1 MKPVRYAYSITT
13 ALLLSGATVSL
24 LTGVPAGAQVAQND
38 DSRMSSVV
46 PRAGAPASFADL
58 TEQLQPAV
66 VNIFT
71 RQSVE
76 VQNPFAGTPM
86 ARRFGNNGPVR
97 REGQSLGSG
106 FLISAD
112 GYIVT
117 NNHVIAPGSRNATVD
132 EITVRLADGTEYE
145 AELVGADPASDLA
158 VLKISRREDFP
169 FVEFGDSANAR
180 AGDWVIAI
188 GNPFGLGGTV
198 TSGIIS
204 AVLRTAGGGAYD
216 RYIQTD
222 ASINSGNSGG
232 PLFDMSGNV
241 IGINSNILSPSGGN
255 VGIGFAIPAETAQ
268 PIVETLMAG
277 RSVERGFLGIG
288 IRPVDEDTAAALGI
302 PADRGEI
309 VQSLTPGQPAAA
321 AGLRE
326 GDIVLEVNNRE
337 VTREQTLSFLVANI
351 APGTRIPLTIFRDGR
366 ERTVNVTVGQRPSE
380 QELQQQNF
388 DPESDQPMPG
398 MGEGSATV
406 EEALGLQ
413 VFPLTPDLARRLR
426 VDAGTEGLVINAID
440 PSSDAATK
448 GLRRGFVILTANYQP
463 VTTVEQLEEVIAEA
477 KERDRPALLLR
488 IQPIGQNPAYVPV
501 RLR

>member
-1 MKPVRYAYSITT
+1 MRYAYSITT
-13 ALLLSGATVSL
+13 ALLLSGATASL
-24 LTGVPAGAQVAQND
+24 LTGVPAGAQVAQNA

-58 TEQLQPAV
+58 TEQLEPAV
-66 VNIFT
+66 VGIFT

-76 VQNPFAGTPM
+76 VQNPLAGSPM

-112 GYIVT
+112 GFIVT
-117 NNHVIAPGSRNATVD
+117 NNHVVAPGNRNATVD
-132 EITVRLADGTEYE
+132 EITVRMSDGTEYE
-145 AELVGADPASDLA
+145 ARLVGADPASDLA
-158 VLKISRREDFP
+158 VLKIEASGDLP
-169 FVEFGDSANAR
+169 FVEFGNSSEAR

-232 PLFDMSGNV
+232 PLFDMRGNV

-255 VGIGFAIPAETAQ
+255 IGIGFAIPAEVAR
-268 PIVETLMAG
+268 PIVETLMQGGA
-277 RSVERGFLGIG
+277 VERGFLGVG
-288 IRPVDEDTAAALGI
+288 IRPVDDDTAAALGL
-302 PADRGEI
+302 PEDRGEI
-309 VQSLTPGQPAAA
+309 IQTVSPGQPAAA

-351 APGTRIPLTIFRDGR
+351 APGTRIPLTVFRGGR
-366 ERTVNVTVGQRPSE
+366 RQTVNVTVGQRPSE
-380 QELQQQNF
+380 NELAQQNF
-388 DPESDQPMPG
+388 DPESDQPMSG
-398 MGEGSATV
+398 MGDGSATV

-413 VFPLTPDLARRLR
+413 VFPLTPDIARRLR
-426 VDAGTEGLVINAID
+426 VAPDTQGLVVNAVD
-440 PSSDAATK
+440 PTSDAATK
-448 GLRRGFVILTANYQP
+448 GIRRGFVILSANYGE
-463 VTTVEQLEEVIAEA
+463 VATVAELEDAIAEA
-477 KERDRPALLLR
+477 RENDRPAMLLR
-488 IQPIGQNPAYVPV
+488 VQPLGQNPVYVPV